1 MTAQLATVDDRILA
15 LVEAP
20 GAIRDGN
27 IIPRSA
33 SNKPQVDAI
42 HLHLARSE

>member
-33 SNKPQVDAI
+33 SDKPQADGI
-42 HLHLARSE
+42 LLHLVRSE

>member
-1 MTAQLATVDDRILA
+1 MTAQLATVDDLILA

-33 SNKPQVDAI
+33 SKPQADGI
-42 HLHLARSE
+42 LLHLSRSE